1 MQLSYLESKIFGKV
15 CYGFKRNKNGIVE
28 IVPDKAK
35 IVQQIFSLYLAGN
48 SLESIQGYLSENG
61 IPSPSGKQKWSR
73 DVLSRLLNNF
83 KYTFEIIDY
92 DTFIAVEELK
102 ESNCRNSNRMIKD
115 EVTWDEQPKQNWNGL
130 IL

>member
-48 SLESIQGYLSENG
+48 SLESIQGFCLKTAFLLHRESKNG
-61 IPSPSGKQKWSR
+61 
-73 DVLSRLLNNF
+73 VVMF
-83 KYTFEIIDY
+83 
-92 DTFIAVEELK
+92 
-102 ESNCRNSNRMIKD
+102 
-115 EVTWDEQPKQNWNGL
+115 
-130 IL
+130 

>member
-1 MQLSYLESKIFGKV
+1 MKLSYLESKIFGKV

-28 IVPDKAK
+28 IVPDKAE

-48 SLESIQGYLSENG
+48 SLESIQGYLSEND

-73 DVLSRLLNNF
+73 DVLNKLLNNF
-83 KYTFEIIDY
+83 KYTFGIIDY

-102 ESNCRNSNRMIKD
+102 ESNCRNSNSMIRNDVK
-115 EVTWDEQPKQNWNGL
+115 
-130 IL
+130 

>member
-1 MQLSYLESKIFGKV
+1 MKLSYLESKIFGKV

-28 IVPDKAK
+28 IVSDKAE

-48 SLESIQGYLSENG
+48 SLENIQGYLSEKK

-73 DVLSRLLNNF
+73 DVLNKLLNNF
-83 KYTFEIIDY
+83 KYSFGIIDY
-92 DTFIAVEELK
+92 DIFVAVEGLK
-102 ESNCRNSNRMIKD
+102 ESNCRNSNCTIKD

-130 IL
+130 TL